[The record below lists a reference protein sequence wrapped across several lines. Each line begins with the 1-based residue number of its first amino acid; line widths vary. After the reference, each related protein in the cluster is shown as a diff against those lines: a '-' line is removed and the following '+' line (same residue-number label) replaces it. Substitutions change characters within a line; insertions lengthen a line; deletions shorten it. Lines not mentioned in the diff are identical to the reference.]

1 MLDHMT
7 TRSADQQAIL
17 DRAERDGVRGYFRFG
32 GLPDHVQHEGARCS
46 TNHRDGGYEE
56 GVSVYPG
63 WMVGDALVLDL
74 RGIDALSGLY
84 ILGAGR
90 QAYRC
95 EGALV
100 SARGADG
107 EPLMLDQ
114 TVCRED
120 DEWAW
125 MVEPADCPRI
135 IMTAIDPQRIE
146 AVLS

>member
-1 MLDHMT
+1 MT
-7 TRSADQQAIL
+7 TPKTRSADQQAIL

-32 GLPDHVQHEGARCS
+32 SLPDYAPYEGARCS

-56 GVSVYPG
+56 GVSVYQG

-84 ILGAGR
+84 IMDAGR

-95 EGALV
+95 EGVVL

-114 TVCRED
+114 SVLDGD

-125 MVEPADCPRI
+125 MVESADCARI
-135 IMTAIDPQRIE
+135 TMTAIDPDHIE
-146 AVLS
+146 VVLS